1 MQSELE
7 IELEKYFNFK
17 FILTE
22 QEKPDIDLYGPL
34 YFFKKYNNSFP
45 ILSPIAKSFLSLM
58 ATSVP
63 SESLFSQS
71 GLIATEL
78 RNRLNPFLLEDLT
91 LLKENMFC

>member
-1 MQSELE
+1 
-7 IELEKYFNFK
+7 
-17 FILTE
+17 
-22 QEKPDIDLYGPL
+22 
-34 YFFKKYNNSFP
+34 
-45 ILSPIAKSFLSLM
+45 M